1 MRKTVLDHQPRSVLR
16 FTAIKICIRIEEFNW
31 SDRDERTY
39 VLKRAIPAKPTSVKR
54 RKLSARIVRWYRADV
69 PDLLRDQ

>member
-31 SDRDERTY
+31 SDRDDY

-54 RKLSARIVRWYRADV
+54 RKLFVRIVRWYRADV
-69 PDLLRDQ
+69 PDSLRDQ